1 MKRFAVKITALT
13 LFCIFPSFFSLAIS
27 NDFLL
32 KKIITAY
39 NLRPL
44 PIKPFEKTNEFL
56 LGQALFYD
64 PILSGNRD
72 VSCATCHLFR
82 HGTSDALQ
90 FSIGVGGMG
99 LGKNRKIQDGEIEH
113 PRNSLDLWNRD
124 NNSVK
129 SLFWDGRVEMLDPK
143 GRIFRSPLG
152 DLLPTGMQNTL
163 AVQALFPLVVP
174 DEMLGEVGDHS
185 SSKLPQIHANLPNE
199 LASKTAHLTGP
210 ERIRAVH
217 TLLMERLLGLKTEE
231 LADWQIKYRRL
242 FQAAFPKKPIK
253 KTTIADLGNA
263 IAHFEEVAFETRNTP
278 WDYYLSGD
286 NSAIS
291 DDAKYGAILFYGK
304 GKCAACHSG
313 PLFSDFEFHSL
324 AVKQGGPGIAMS
336 GEDLGRYH
344 VTKVK
349 KDKYKFRTPPLR
361 NVTLTAPYFHDGVAK
376 TLREVIDHH
385 IDPLY
390 LADKYDETGAHALNV
405 DQINSVSYALERGGS
420 LSEQEIT
427 AVLEFLQALEDPQL
441 DMIEHIIPKSV
452 PSGLQISK
460 Y

>member
-1 MKRFAVKITALT
+1 
-13 LFCIFPSFFSLAIS
+13 
-27 NDFLL
+27 
-32 KKIITAY
+32 
-39 NLRPL
+39 
-44 PIKPFEKTNEFL
+44 
-56 LGQALFYD
+56 
-64 PILSGNRD
+64 
-72 VSCATCHLFR
+72 
-82 HGTSDALQ
+82 
-90 FSIGVGGMG
+90 
-99 LGKNRKIQDGEIEH
+99 
-113 PRNSLDLWNRD
+113 
-124 NNSVK
+124 
-129 SLFWDGRVEMLDPK
+129 
-143 GRIFRSPLG
+143 
-152 DLLPTGMQNTL
+152 
-163 AVQALFPLVVP
+163 
-174 DEMLGEVGDHS
+174 
-185 SSKLPQIHANLPNE
+185 
-199 LASKTAHLTGP
+199 
-210 ERIRAVH
+210 
-217 TLLMERLLGLKTEE
+217 
-231 LADWQIKYRRL
+231 
-242 FQAAFPKKPIK
+242 
-253 KTTIADLGNA
+253 
-263 IAHFEEVAFETRNTP
+263 
-278 WDYYLSGD
+278 SGD